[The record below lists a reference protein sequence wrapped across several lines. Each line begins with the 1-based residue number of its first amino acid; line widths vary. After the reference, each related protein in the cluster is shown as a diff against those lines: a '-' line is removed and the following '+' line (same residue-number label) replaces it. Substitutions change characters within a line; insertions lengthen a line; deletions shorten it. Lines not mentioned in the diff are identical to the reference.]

1 MFILKILVLFYL
13 GASLGSFT
21 NVLVDR
27 GQKGKSLLGR
37 SKCDFCGHPLSW
49 LENIPI
55 AGFFLVRGQC
65 RSCQRKLSW
74 QYPIVEFT
82 LAVLF
87 LGAGFWSGFMAEP
100 ASFFMAIKTSY
111 YLFLCF
117 LLLAIFVWDLKYMI
131 IPDSLVA
138 GGIVVVLIYAFWNYF
153 HADCLLFDIHC
164 SVASGILGG
173 AIVSGFFYF
182 LYFISKGKYIGGGD
196 VKLGV
201 LLGMIVGWQLAYLLL
216 LFAYILGAIV
226 AIYLLM
232 AKKKNMRS
240 QIPFGPFLIASTFI
254 ILFFSEK
261 LLYWYKQLL

>member
-1 MFILKILVLFYL
+1 MFILKTLVLFYL

-27 GQKGKSLLGR
+27 GQKGRSLLGR
-37 SKCDFCGHPLSW
+37 SKCDFCGHPLLW
-49 LENIPI
+49 FENIPI
-55 AGFFLVRGQC
+55 AGFFLVRGKC
-65 RSCQRKLSW
+65 LSCKRKLSR
-74 QYPIVEFT
+74 QYPIVE
-82 LAVLF
+82 LALAILF
-87 LGAGFWSGFMAEP
+87 VIVGFWSGFMTEP
-100 ASFFMAIKTSY
+100 ASLFAAIKTSY
-111 YLFLCF
+111 YLFLSF
-117 LLLAIFVWDLKYMI
+117 LLVAIFLWDLKYMV

-138 GGIVVVLIYAFWNYF
+138 SGIVVVLAYAFWKYF

-164 SVASGILGG
+164 TVASSILGG
-173 AIVSGFFYF
+173 AAVSGFFYF

-201 LLGMIVGWQLAYLLL
+201 FLGMIVGWQWAYLLL

-240 QIPFGPFLIASTFI
+240 QIPFGPFLIMSTFI
-254 ILFFSEK
+254 VLFFGEK
-261 LLYWYKQLL
+261 LLYWYRQLL